1 MFVGFRDKP
10 LLLAAGVLLVVL
22 IFIWIRTWKQKD
34 FDETERKEPP
44 KSAGDIPFAERNRPA
59 LRFDLHIMLPLFC
72 VGVFLGT
79 GCMKGSELPSVIV
92 CSVGILLVL
101 LVEHL
106 PKGKREV
113 LLAMRPY
120 GAVFLAGLAI
130 GFAALLMGQ

>member
-22 IFIWIRTWKQKD
+22 IFLWIRLWKQKD

-72 VGVFLGT
+72 AGVFLGT
-79 GCMKGSELPSVIV
+79 GCMKGSALPSVIV

-101 LVEHL
+101 LAQHL
-106 PKGKREV
+106 PQGKRDV